1 VASLPTAWLR
11 LRALLTHGRRL
22 DQFNMAN
29 AQSLCE
35 FIYRN
40 DCRVT
45 ASILK
50 AAHILLTKSR
60 NVAEFLLGQT
70 LFESDPP
77 HVLPHQSAHIH
88 AQKEE
93 DYKI

>member
-1 VASLPTAWLR
+1 MT
-11 LRALLTHGRRL
+11 
-22 DQFNMAN
+22 N

-35 FIYRN
+35 LVYRN
-40 DCRVT
+40 DCWVT

-50 AAHILLTKSR
+50 TANILLAKSR
-60 NVAEFLLGQT
+60 NFAEFFLGQA
-70 LFESDPP
+70 LFEPDPP
-77 HVLPHQSAHIH
+77 YVLPYQSAHIH